1 VRGVHLGATEN
12 LNHIT
17 RLIGDWL
24 LTPGGSHL
32 RTFSIDKYTYVVTH
46 ATYII
51 NNILDTLLVGVSC
64 IHSHHIHS
72 CLKETSDEILITS
85 SVAYASYNFCLL
97 HVIFPSFCG
106 AKVQKKA

>member
-1 VRGVHLGATEN
+1 MADAT
-12 LNHIT
+12 H
-17 RLIGDWL
+17 
-24 LTPGGSHL
+24 
-32 RTFSIDKYTYVVTH
+32 
-46 ATYII
+46 II
-51 NNILDTLLVGVSC
+51 NNVLNSLFVGVGC

-85 SVAYASYNFCLL
+85 SVAYASYDFCLL